1 MQNACKYC
9 LLSRESFTDAL
20 YMALIESIVQ
30 LHNIQII
37 RGCSA
42 KTQIFLF
49 PVAMPLGGTG

>member
-1 MQNACKYC
+1 MQNACKYY

-20 YMALIESIVQ
+20 YMSLIECIVQ
-30 LHNIQII
+30 VHNIQII

-42 KTQIFLF
+42 KTQIFLL

>member
-20 YMALIESIVQ
+20 YMALKSIVQ
-30 LHNIQII
+30 VHNIQII

-42 KTQIFLF
+42 KTQIFLL